1 MATMSS
7 PYSTGTTYFSNGYQ
21 PNTINGSK
29 LKKTGKTVGQT
40 GLKGST
46 SYGGKNMDSQNIWK
60 DGNGNQWI
68 WIRTGDSMG
77 YYIQYNPN
85 YKGKVDF
92 AGGNSAS
99 YDKYMVSSKTGTK
112 TTNPT
117 YWKSSADAE
126 YQKTTS
132 STYKAPEP
140 TPTPTP
146 TPNPTPAPSAPV
158 TNTNTNVV
166 TKTPEPEPEK
176 VVPKIDWQTKDID
189 EMAKIL
195 GIETYKTADI
205 LQKYNDLTNK
215 QYDQLDTDVKR
226 AQAENLRALE
236 GTYNDYLNTIR
247 ENRANAISNGMTKGA
262 AAAEQL
268 ASMYANAQAISES
281 QQKYYDSQ
289 YDIAQ
294 ERATSLAQNT
304 LQAEADRKEIE
315 KYLGEL
321 RGTYEAN
328 SVNELAARLSAKS
341 QVHSAQIQADANT
354 KAAGITAA
362 ANKYAA
368 DVGYQSAAYQ
378 VANQQQTQTLYDI
391 IKLAQNG
398 DSVAKAYLEY
408 HQKFGDSISK

>member
-77 YYIQYNPN
+77 YYIQYNPS

-140 TPTPTP
+140 KP
-146 TPNPTPAPSAPV
+146 TPNPTPNPIP
-158 TNTNTNVV
+158 TPI
-166 TKTPEPEPEK
+166 TKKYMYEYKLVIEDKTTCTDWTKWGKDKITP
-176 VVPKIDWQTKDID
+176 
-189 EMAKIL
+189 
-195 GIETYKTADI
+195 
-205 LQKYNDLTNK
+205 
-215 QYDQLDTDVKR
+215 DQL
-226 AQAENLRALE
+226 Q
-236 GTYNDYLNTIR
+236 
-247 ENRANAISNGMTKGA
+247 SFMTKNKT
-262 AAAEQL
+262 EW
-268 ASMYANAQAISES
+268 SMRVFQSGSNISYPAHIRRAIGCVDDE
-281 QQKYYDSQ
+281 
-289 YDIAQ
+289 
-294 ERATSLAQNT
+294 
-304 LQAEADRKEIE
+304 
-315 KYLGEL
+315 
-321 RGTYEAN
+321 
-328 SVNELAARLSAKS
+328 
-341 QVHSAQIQADANT
+341 
-354 KAAGITAA
+354 
-362 ANKYAA
+362 
-368 DVGYQSAAYQ
+368 
-378 VANQQQTQTLYDI
+378 
-391 IKLAQNG
+391 
-398 DSVAKAYLEY
+398 
-408 HQKFGDSISK
+408 